1 MSLASAL
8 GPPRARWR
16 RLADREQ
23 NLALLAGLLVLATL
37 LWLFS
42 VAPSLA
48 TLRSADAEVKILNA
62 QLQRMQAMQAQ
73 AQALQKLPVLGFDD
87 AVRALTTATRQT
99 LGQAAQLSVAGDRA
113 SVTLKAASADALAE
127 WLTQARLNAR
137 SLPLEAR
144 LVRAL
149 AAAPAPAASGAAA
162 WSGVLVMGLPQ
173 R

>member
-1 MSLASAL
+1 MSLASAF
-8 GPPRARWR
+8 GPLRARWS
-16 RLADREQ
+16 RLASRDKSLAR
-23 NLALLAGLLVLATL
+23 LALLLVLATL

-48 TLRSADAEVKILNA
+48 TLRSADAEVKTLNA

-73 AQALQKLPVLGFDD
+73 AQALQKLPALGFDD
-87 AVRALTTATRQT
+87 AVRALTAATKQT
-99 LGQAAQLSVAGDRA
+99 LGATAQLSVAGDRA

-144 LVRAL
+144 LVRAP
-149 AAAPAPAASGAAA
+149 AAAPAAAGAAA
-162 WSGVLVMGLPQ
+162 WNGVLVMGLPQ